1 MTSDDSQRAEL
12 LEQAIRLKKAA
23 ARSRAPDITLR
34 PEDQPAR
41 VSAMQRSIWLAH
53 QMDRQSPAYNL
64 TSAYRVRGELK
75 VVDLQR
81 ALYEVVARHRLLRS
95 TFQANRDEVHQIVHS
110 TSPVEVEVREVGA
123 GRSLATAVSEAQR
136 PFDLETGPLLRLLLI
151 EEPAE
156 DERLLLLVLHHI
168 LADERSLAS
177 LWREL
182 AEAYDGRPASAT
194 PRVQYDDYVHWM
206 AQRDRSE
213 RVRQIEYWRRRLDP
227 LPEDLQ
233 LPFERQQSDHDAPHG
248 HLLGQTLRPAVQ
260 EAMRELAS
268 ACGSSP
274 FMVFAFAFRLLLS
287 RYTDGRRVAFA
298 TPVST
303 RSHPD
308 TLSMLGYFLNPVV
321 VATAIDESRSVVE
334 AVRAF
339 SSQLKEALAHAS
351 LPFDVLSEEL
361 SPRRH
366 RDRHPIFQAMF
377 VYQEGSPPPEFGDA
391 LLEPVT
397 LDLGASKFDLTLF
410 ATDNAGNLE
419 IAVEYRRDRFDEGS
433 MTRLLDHYGTLLQQL
448 PSDPERTTAEVPMMS
463 PAEQNRIRAH
473 ATGPDLEVPEATL
486 LPLQI
491 LERARNSPQLPAVV
505 CGGRSASYGD
515 LANAARSIA
524 ARLAA
529 VGVSPGDRVGLF
541 IDRSWRMIAGILGIH
556 RAGAAYV
563 PLDPGYPQKVNHDLL
578 DDAEVAAVVTRAAL
592 RGGLADGPWPVI
604 DAEGRSD
611 EGSDAGEEPALSPE
625 TTAYILYT
633 SGSTG
638 RPKGVVVTQ
647 GNLLLSTAA
656 RRQVYDSPPKVFL
669 LVPSVAFDSSVA
681 GIFWTLAETGTLV
694 IPTHD
699 EARDPR
705 RMAALVAEHRVT
717 SLLCVP
723 SLYEQMLRT
732 GSGELQ
738 GLETAIVAGEACP
751 SRLVAEHFRV
761 LPHVRLFNEYG
772 PTEATV
778 WATVHEI
785 TKQDAARPVAIG
797 RPIPGVRFD
806 VLDGLGR
813 SVPEGVPGHAW
824 IAGSTVAKGYWR
836 RPELS
841 AERFKSDPESGE
853 RRYRTGDRVAWTR
866 EGRLLFLGREDEQIK
881 LRGYRIE
888 PGEVEAALLGLPGV
902 DRAAVVARRVGALA
916 APHPDSDDTQLVAFV
931 VTSKPVV
938 EWRQV
943 LADRLP
949 AHLVPSRLVELDDLP
964 RLPNGKIDRQQ
975 LRDIELEIPTTVG
988 DEDVI
993 PNTREQ
999 TLIALWEGLLG
1010 RSGIGVND
1018 NFFELGGHSLLVVE
1032 MTVAI
1037 EQDFGVSLAVA
1048 DVFENPTVRELT
1060 TRIEQRRGRD
1070 TPAYDHL
1077 FPIQPVGRE
1086 APLIVAIPHF
1096 FTEMFANRFRGE
1108 RPVYGLRGVGL
1119 RPEGNL
1125 GRWRTMS
1132 DLGAELV
1139 DEICR
1144 RFPEQTFIMAGY
1156 SFGASMAFEA
1166 VRLMEERNIPVRR
1179 LYLIAPMPLDL
1190 YRLGPVRLQIDG
1202 LQEPVDELS
1211 IGEALARY
1219 ARANNPLTL
1228 RPYRRAWRW
1237 FAIEPW
1243 RRLLCG
1249 VGRIRRLFGQ
1259 PLTTRLLYADVR
1271 VDRFR
1276 LHAAY
1281 RPRTIRTPTVIFN
1294 ATEPETDAAATW
1306 RRCFEGPLTVHETPD
1321 PHLGESTV
1329 DDARVVILRHLTNLG
1344 DA

>member
-1 MTSDDSQRAEL
+1 
-12 LEQAIRLKKAA
+12 
-23 ARSRAPDITLR
+23 
-34 PEDQPAR
+34 
-41 VSAMQRSIWLAH
+41 
-53 QMDRQSPAYNL
+53 
-64 TSAYRVRGELK
+64 
-75 VVDLQR
+75 
-81 ALYEVVARHRLLRS
+81 
-95 TFQANRDEVHQIVHS
+95 
-110 TSPVEVEVREVGA
+110 
-123 GRSLATAVSEAQR
+123 
-136 PFDLETGPLLRLLLI
+136 
-151 EEPAE
+151 
-156 DERLLLLVLHHI
+156 
-168 LADERSLAS
+168 
-177 LWREL
+177 
-182 AEAYDGRPASAT
+182 
-194 PRVQYDDYVHWM
+194 
-206 AQRDRSE
+206 
-213 RVRQIEYWRRRLDP
+213 
-227 LPEDLQ
+227 
-233 LPFERQQSDHDAPHG
+233 
-248 HLLGQTLRPAVQ
+248 
-260 EAMRELAS
+260 
-268 ACGSSP
+268 
-274 FMVFAFAFRLLLS
+274 MVFAFAFRLLLS
-287 RYTDGRRVAFA
+287 RYTGDRPVAFA

-308 TLSMLGYFLNPVV
+308 TLDMLGYFLNPV
-321 VATAIDESRSVVE
+321 TISIAIDESQSVAG

-339 SSQLKEALAHAS
+339 SRQLKEALAHAS

-361 SPRRH
+361 SPPRH

-377 VYQEGSPPPEFGDA
+377 VYQEGSPPPEFGDV
-391 LLEPVT
+391 LLEPVI

-410 ATDNAGNLE
+410 ATDNAGELG
-419 IAVEYRRDRFDEGS
+419 IAVEYRTDRFDEAWMAS
-433 MTRLLDHYGTLLQQL
+433 LLEHYGSLLEQL
-448 PSDPERTTAEVPMMS
+448 PSDPERAAAEVPMMS
-463 PAEQNRIRAH
+463 PAERSRIRAY
-473 ATGPDLEVPEATL
+473 ATGPDPEGLDATL
-486 LPLQI
+486 VPLRI
-491 LERARNSPQLPAVV
+491 LERAQSSPQLPAVV
-505 CGGRSASYGD
+505 CGGRSVSYGD
-515 LANAARSIA
+515 LASSARSIA

-529 VGVSPGDRVGLF
+529 AGVSSGDRVGLF

-556 RAGAAYV
+556 WAGAAYV
-563 PLDPGYPQKVNHDLL
+563 PLDPGYPQKRNHELL
-578 DDAEVAAVVTRAAL
+578 GDAEVAAVVTRNAL
-592 RGGLADGPWPVI
+592 RKGLPDGPWPVI
-604 DAEGRSD
+604 DAEVRSD
-611 EGSDAGEEPALSPE
+611 DGSKAEEEPALSPQ
-625 TTAYILYT
+625 TPAYILYT

-647 GNLLLSTAA
+647 HNLLLSTAA
-656 RRQVYDSPPKVFL
+656 RRQVYDIPPKRFL
-669 LVPSVAFDSSVA
+669 LVPSIAFDSSVA

-751 SRLVAEHFRV
+751 SRLVAEHFRL

-778 WATVHEI
+778 WATVDEI
-785 TKQDAARPVAIG
+785 SERDTAGPVTIG

-813 SVPEGVPGHAW
+813 RVPEGVPGDAW
-824 IAGSTVAKGYWR
+824 IAGPTVAKGYWR

-841 AERFKSDPESGE
+841 AEKFTSDPESGE

-888 PGEVEAALLGLPGV
+888 PAEVEAALLELPGV
-902 DRAAVVARRVGALA
+902 ERAAVVARRVGTPAV
-916 APHPDSDDTQLVAFV
+916 PRKDSDDTQLVAFV
-931 VTSKPVV
+931 VASNRVV
-938 EWRQV
+938 EWRRA
-943 LADRLP
+943 LADHLP

-964 RLPNGKIDRQQ
+964 RLPNGKIDRQH
-975 LRDIELEIPTTVG
+975 LRDTELQIPTIIG
-988 DEDVI
+988 DEGVI
-993 PNTREQ
+993 PDTTEQ

-1010 RSGIGVND
+1010 RSGIGVDD
-1018 NFFELGGHSLLVVE
+1018 NFFELGGHSMLVVE

-1037 EQDFGVSLAVA
+1037 EHDFEVRLAVA
-1048 DVFENPTVRELT
+1048 DVFENPTVRELAA
-1060 TRIEQRRGRD
+1060 RIEQRRGRD

-1077 FPIQPVGRE
+1077 FPIQPTGRQ

-1096 FTEMFANRFRGE
+1096 FTEMFATRFRGE

-1125 GRWRTMS
+1125 GRWRTMT

-1144 RFPEQTFIMAGY
+1144 RFPDHSFIMAGY

-1166 VRLMEERNIPVRR
+1166 VRLMEERDIPVRR

-1190 YRLGPVRLQIDG
+1190 YRLGPLRLQIEG
-1202 LQEPVDELS
+1202 LQQPVDELS
-1211 IGEALARY
+1211 TGEALARY
-1219 ARANNPLTL
+1219 AHTNNPLTL

-1249 VGRIRRLFGQ
+1249 VGRVRRLFGL

-1306 RRCFEGPLTVHETPD
+1306 RTRFAGPLTVLDTPD

-1329 DDARVVILRHLTNLG
+1329 EDARLVILRHLTDLG